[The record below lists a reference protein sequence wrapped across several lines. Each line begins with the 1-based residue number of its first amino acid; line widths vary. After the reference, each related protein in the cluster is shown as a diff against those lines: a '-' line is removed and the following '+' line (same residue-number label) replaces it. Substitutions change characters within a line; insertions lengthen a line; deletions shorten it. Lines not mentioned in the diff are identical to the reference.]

1 MLLFVRFRQ
10 DKQNVNQFKHAAN
23 LPKEVHLQEGA
34 RVMFL
39 NNKMFDENICNGTV
53 GVITRLVDD
62 ENVEVTFPT
71 FDSVV
76 KIVVQ
81 KETSYFEI
89 DGKRAS
95 RKQFPFQNAF
105 SLTVHKTQRFD
116 LTSRNHLYRREHICR
131 RTGVCGIEQGWFFG
145 KLTHFEVR
153 FFSDKMFE

>member
-1 MLLFVRFRQ
+1 MLFVCFRQ
-10 DKQNVNQFKHAAN
+10 DKQNVNQFKHATN
-23 LPKEVHLQEGA
+23 LPKEVYLQEGA

-39 NNKMFDENICNGTV
+39 NNKMFDENICNRTV
-53 GVITRLVDD
+53 GGDNKTGGQWERWGYLSNIRQRGKDIVI
-62 ENVEVTFPT
+62 
-71 FDSVV
+71 
-76 KIVVQ
+76 Q

-131 RTGVCGIEQGWFFG
+131 RTGVCGIEQGWIFG